1 MRTIS
6 RLLGTA
12 AAAAALLAVAALPAS
27 AATADFTA
35 TGTGASV
42 PLAVQSAQNRALK
55 QAVAAGFTA
64 AQCVG
69 TDASAWFDG
78 ELWHADSGVHCVS

>member
-1 MRTIS
+1 MRSIT

-12 AAAAALLAVAALPAS
+12 AAAATMLAVAAIPAS

-35 TGTGASV
+35 VGTGASV
-42 PLAVQSAQNRALK
+42 PQAVKLAQNRALK

-64 AQCVG
+64 DQCVG
-69 TDASAWFDG
+69 TDSSAWFDG
-78 ELWHADSGVHCVS
+78 EMWHVESGVHCVS